1 MNKGDGSA
9 MESNARELD
18 LAMLALHNSLI
29 PDAIKDYAKSYSRGN
44 TNACPTTAEMVAR
57 HLVDNYGNIAVAATF
72 LLRNNRS
79 VPHF

>member
-1 MNKGDGSA
+1 MK
-9 MESNARELD
+9 
-18 LAMLALHNSLI
+18 
-29 PDAIKDYAKSYSRGN
+29 DANPGEDDSDTLWGRGN